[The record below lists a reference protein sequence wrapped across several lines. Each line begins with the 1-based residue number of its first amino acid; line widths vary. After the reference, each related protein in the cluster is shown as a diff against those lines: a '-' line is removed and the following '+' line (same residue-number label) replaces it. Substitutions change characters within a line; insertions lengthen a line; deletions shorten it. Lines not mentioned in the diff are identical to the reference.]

1 MGPSLSHFL
10 ASITWPVIV
19 CFILGIGLLVV
30 EMFTPGFGVPGV
42 LGIIL
47 LIASVMFMSGS
58 FVYSLWLAL
67 VILLIVGVLLIIF
80 FTSAQK
86 GRISRS
92 PIVLNDELTTNDG
105 YVSSEAKTSLIGK
118 RGKALTYLR
127 PAGSAQIDGQRL
139 DVVADGEFIPAE
151 TDIVVE
157 RVESIRVIV
166 KRAADVQ
173 TVDDTN
179 S

>member
-1 MGPSLSHFL
+1 MHFF
-10 ASITWPVIV
+10 ASITWPVVV
-19 CFILGIGLLVV
+19 CLILGVGLLIV

-67 VILLIVGVLLIIF
+67 VILLIVAVILVVF
-80 FTSAQK
+80 FISAQR

-92 PIVLNDELTTNDG
+92 PIVLNDELTTEGG
-105 YVSSEAKTSLIGK
+105 YVSATAKLDLVGK

-127 PAGSAQIDGQRL
+127 PAGTAEIEGKRL
-139 DVVADGEFIPAE
+139 DVVADGEFIPE
-151 TDIVVE
+151 GTDIVVE
-157 RVESIRVIV
+157 NVESIRVIV
-166 KRAADVQ
+166 KRAGDIPAE
-173 TVDDTN
+173 
-179 S
+179 

>member
-1 MGPSLSHFL
+1 MEPTIAHFI
-10 ASITWPVIV
+10 ASITWPVVV
-19 CFILGIGLLVV
+19 CLILGLGLLVV

-47 LIASVMFMSGS
+47 LIAAVMFMSGS

-92 PIVLNDELTTNDG
+92 PIVLNDELTTSEG
-105 YVSSEAKTSLIGK
+105 YVSSAVKPELVGK

-127 PAGSAQIDGQRL
+127 PAGSALIGGERL
-139 DVVADGEFIPAE
+139 DVVTDGEFIPAE
-151 TDIVVE
+151 TDIVVD

-166 KRAADVQ
+166 KRADIEDKAE
-173 TVDDTN
+173 TL
-179 S
+179 

>member
-1 MGPSLSHFL
+1 MEPSVAHFL

-19 CFILGIGLLVV
+19 CLVLGVGLLIV

-67 VILLIVGVLLIIF
+67 IILLIVGVLLIVF
-80 FTSAQK
+80 FVSAQK

-92 PIVLNDELTTNDG
+92 PIVLNDELTTAGG
-105 YVSSEAKTSLIGK
+105 YVSSEANLELVGK

-127 PAGSAQIDGQRL
+127 PAGSVEIDGRRL
-139 DVVADGEFIPAE
+139 DVVADGEFIPE
-151 TDIVVE
+151 GTDIVVD

-166 KRAADVQ
+166 KRFKPAQ
-173 TVDDTN
+173 TDL

>member
-1 MGPSLSHFL
+1 MEPSIAHFL
-10 ASITWPVIV
+10 DSITWPVVV
-19 CFILGIGLLVV
+19 CLIIGLGLLVV

-92 PIVLNDELTTNDG
+92 PIVLNDELTTSDG
-105 YVSSEAKTSLIGK
+105 YVSSEANTELAGK

-127 PAGSAQIDGQRL
+127 PAGTAEIGGRRL
-139 DVVADGEFIPAE
+139 DVVTDGEFLPAD

-157 RVESIRVIV
+157 RVESIRIIV
-166 KRAADVQ
+166 KRAEMA
-173 TVDDTN
+173 
-179 S
+179 SE